1 MSQPISVQ
9 DTLRKMLNV
18 TMLQC
23 YNVAFLQKSAIVFM
37 AKYGTF
43 WRKLWHF
50 LAESASNAE
59 SGKGTSARKNK

>member
-1 MSQPISVQ
+1 
-9 DTLRKMLNV
+9 MLNV

-50 LAESASNAE
+50 LAESASNAD